1 MKFRTISTCK
11 MDNDVDI
18 FKCLRGVRR
27 AGTTFHALFGCVGG
41 APNIVMLGSFS
52 KGRVPSTDLRGGGR
66 KIQIYLIHKVKF
78 SKIGPIENKIIPRI
92 LSPPGKNSESAYGAC
107 MTTIIFP
114 GI

>member
-11 MDNDVDI
+11 MDNNVDI

-52 KGRVPSTDLRGGGR
+52 KGRVPSTDLRGGGAENSNLFNS
-66 KIQIYLIHKVKF
+66 Q
-78 SKIGPIENKIIPRI
+78 SKIRK
-92 LSPPGKNSESAYGAC
+92 
-107 MTTIIFP
+107 
-114 GI
+114 